1 MMDIN
6 QKRNFRVI
14 ALVGIL
20 YFIFFIFPNAS
31 TMGSDNPIVYLHTD
45 EFVTYPIVER
55 MLDFSPDVST
65 TWGRLIIY
73 GDYHY
78 GYPFYFLSM
87 LTLLPLRLIQ
97 GAGFYDHTE
106 VNILIL
112 RQVISVLPMILTAGV
127 LTYVFTRFRKL
138 WASLFTFLFL
148 LTIPAV
154 VRNNMH
160 WWHPDAL
167 MMLAIALT
175 FLFLDLDEYRL
186 GKHFL
191 LAATACGMASAIKLI
206 GFFFFLT
213 IPVYLLLA
221 WRRKREVFRK
231 IILSGLLF
239 VGIMLI
245 VIVLSNPF
253 LFYKGPRED
262 MLAIQSLKSKEL
274 SEGYTHEE
282 SLDYSLGPEYW
293 RWTLSVSYGDPN
305 FPVLLFLL
313 LVVAGAASPN
323 RDTCW
328 LLLAW
333 IVPIGIYLMWFV
345 APKPDHYLLPLLI
358 PLYATAANGIEIL
371 TLGRTSEKNWV
382 RWAAYAGCA
391 VYTLILLAQC
401 VFHISTDIHQYTA
414 YFQLV

>member
-1 MMDIN
+1 MDIN
-6 QKRNFRVI
+6 QRRNFRLI

-20 YFIFFIFPNAS
+20 YFILFIFPNAS
-31 TMGSDNPIVYLHTD
+31 TMGSDNPVVYLHKD
-45 EFVTYPIVER
+45 EFVTYPVVER
-55 MLDFSPDVST
+55 MLESSPNLSEA
-65 TWGRLIIY
+65 WGRLIIY

-87 LTLLPLRLIQ
+87 LTLLPLRIIQ
-97 GAGFYDHTE
+97 GADFYNHTE

-112 RQVISVLPMILTAGV
+112 RQMISVLPMILTAGV
-127 LTYVFTRFRKL
+127 LTYMLTRFRKL
-138 WASLFTFLFL
+138 WTSLFTFLFV

-175 FLFLDLDEYRL
+175 FFFLDLDEYRL
-186 GKHFL
+186 GKYFL
-191 LAATACGMASAIKLI
+191 LAAAACGMVSAIKLF

-213 IPVYLLLA
+213 ILIYLLLA
-221 WRRKREVFRK
+221 WRRRGAAFKR

-245 VIVLSNPF
+245 VIVFSNPF

-262 MLAIQSLKSKEL
+262 MLAIQSQKSVEL

-282 SLDYSLGPEYW
+282 SLYYSLGPEYW
-293 RWTLSVSYGDPN
+293 RWTLTTSYGDPN
-305 FPVLLFLL
+305 FIVLLFLL
-313 LVVAGAASPN
+313 LGLAGAAIPN
-323 RDTCW
+323 RDIYW

-333 IVPIGIYLMWFV
+333 IIPVGIYLMWFV
-345 APKPDHYLLPLLI
+345 SPKPDHYLMPLLI
-358 PLYATAANGIEIL
+358 PLYATATSGVEIL
-371 TLGRTSEKNWV
+371 TLGWTSDK
-382 RWAAYAGCA
+382 RWARWGAYAGCA
-391 VYTLILLAQC
+391 LYALILLAQC
-401 VFHISTDIHQYTA
+401 IFQISRDIHQYAA
-414 YFQLV
+414 YFKLV

>member
-1 MMDIN
+1 MDIN

-20 YFIFFIFPNAS
+20 YFILFIFPNAS
-31 TMGSDNPIVYLHTD
+31 TMGSDNPIVYLHKD

-55 MLDFSPDVST
+55 MLESSPNLSEA
-65 TWGRLIIY
+65 WGRLIIY

-87 LTLLPLRLIQ
+87 LTLLPLRIIQ
-97 GAGFYDHTE
+97 GTDFYNHTE

-112 RQVISVLPMILTAGV
+112 RQIISVLPMILTAGV
-127 LTYVFTRFRKL
+127 LTYVITRFRKL
-138 WASLFTFLFL
+138 WASLFTFLFI

-167 MMLAIALT
+167 MMLAIAIS

-186 GKHFL
+186 GKYFL
-191 LAATACGMASAIKLI
+191 LAAAACGLVSAIKLY

-221 WRRKREVFRK
+221 WRRRGMAFKK
-231 IILSGLLF
+231 IILSSLWF

-253 LFYKGPRED
+253 LFYKGPRGD
-262 MLAIQSLKSKEL
+262 MLDTQSNKSVEL

-282 SLDYSLGPEYW
+282 SLYYSLGPEYW
-293 RWTLSVSYGDPN
+293 RWTLTTSYGDPN
-305 FPVLLFLL
+305 FIVLLFLL
-313 LVVAGAASPN
+313 LGLAGAVIPD
-323 RDTCW
+323 RDIYW

-333 IVPIGIYLMWFV
+333 IVPVGIYLMWFV
-345 APKPDHYLLPLLI
+345 SPKPDHYLMPMLI
-358 PLYATAANGIEIL
+358 PLYATVISGVEIL
-371 TLGRTSEKNWV
+371 SLGWSSKKRWA
-382 RWAAYAGCA
+382 RWAAYAGGA
-391 VYTLILLAQC
+391 VYALILLDQ
-401 VFHISTDIHQYTA
+401 FIFQISTDIHHYTA
-414 YFQLV
+414 YFKLV

>member
-1 MMDIN
+1 MDKN
-6 QKRNFRVI
+6 QKRNLRI
-14 ALVGIL
+14 LTLVGII
-20 YFIFFIFPNAS
+20 YFILFIFPNAS
-31 TMGSDNPIVYLHTD
+31 TMGSDNPIVYLDRD

-55 MLDFSPDVST
+55 MLDFGPDLST

-97 GAGFYDHTE
+97 GTGFYDHTKI
-106 VNILIL
+106 NILIL
-112 RQVISVLPMILTAGV
+112 RQVISVLPMVLTAGV
-127 LTYVFTRFRKL
+127 FAYVITHFRKL
-138 WASLFTFLFL
+138 WASLFIFLFI

-167 MMLAIALT
+167 MVLAIALT
-175 FLFLDLDEYRL
+175 FLFLDMDEYRL
-186 GKHFL
+186 GKYFL
-191 LAATACGMASAIKLI
+191 FAAAACGMASAIKLM

-213 IPVYLLLA
+213 IPVYLLLV
-221 WRRKREVFRK
+221 WRRRGVGFKKV
-231 IILSGLLF
+231 ILSGVLF
-239 VGIMLI
+239 VGVMLL

-262 MLAIQSLKSKEL
+262 MLAIQSQKTDAL

-282 SLDYSLGPEYW
+282 SLYYSLGPEYW
-293 RWTLSVSYGDPN
+293 HWTLTVSYGDPN
-305 FPVLLFLL
+305 FSLMLL
-313 LVVAGAASPN
+313 LLLGLAAAIIPD
-323 RDTCW
+323 RDIYR

-345 APKPDHYLLPLLI
+345 APKPDHYLLPLLV
-358 PLYATAANGIEIL
+358 PLYASVAGGVEIL
-371 TLGRTSEKNWV
+371 TSGLASEKKWA
-382 RWAAYAGCA
+382 RWAGYAGSA
-391 VYTLILLAQC
+391 LLVLILLAQC
-401 VFHISTDIHQYTA
+401 YFQISTDIHQYTA
-414 YFQLV
+414 YFKVV

>member
-1 MMDIN
+1 MDIN
-6 QKRNFRVI
+6 QKRNFRAIV
-14 ALVGIL
+14 LVGML
-20 YFIFFIFPNAS
+20 YFILFIFPNAS
-31 TMGSDNPIVYLHTD
+31 TMRSDNPIVYLHTD

-55 MLDFSPDVST
+55 MLDFNPDVST

-106 VNILIL
+106 INILVL

-127 LTYVFTRFRKL
+127 FAYVLTRFRKL
-138 WASLFTFLFL
+138 WASLFTFLFI

-175 FLFLDLDEYRL
+175 FLFLDLDKYRL
-186 GKHFL
+186 GKYFL
-191 LAATACGMASAIKLI
+191 LAAAACGMASAIKMM

-213 IPVYLLLA
+213 IPVYLVLA
-221 WRRKREVFRK
+221 WRRRGIAFKR

-239 VGIMLI
+239 VGVMLI

-253 LFYKGPRED
+253 LFYQGPRED
-262 MLAIQSLKSKEL
+262 MLAIQSQKSEEL
-274 SEGYTHEE
+274 AEGYTHDEP
-282 SLDYSLGPEYW
+282 LYYSLGPEYW
-293 RWTLSVSYGDPN
+293 RWTLEVSYGNPY
-305 FPVLLFLL
+305 FPALLFLFLCLAGVTSQHRDIYWL
-313 LVVAGAASPN
+313 LV
-323 RDTCW
+323 
-328 LLLAW
+328 AW

-345 APKPDHYLLPLLI
+345 APKPGHYLMPLLI
-358 PLYATAANGIEIL
+358 PLYATAISDFEIL
-371 TLGRTSEKNWV
+371 PLGQASEK
-382 RWAAYAGCA
+382 RWARWAVYAGYA
-391 VYTLILLAQC
+391 IYALILLAQC
-401 VFHISTDIHQYTA
+401 IFQISSDVHQYTA
-414 YFQLV
+414 YF

>member
-1 MMDIN
+1 MDKN

-14 ALVGIL
+14 TIIGVL
-20 YFIFFIFPNAS
+20 YFILFIFPNAS
-31 TMGSDNPIVYLHTD
+31 TMGSDNPIVYLHKD

-55 MLDFSPDVST
+55 MLEYSPNLSE

-87 LTLLPLRLIQ
+87 LAVLPLRIIQ
-97 GAGFYDHTE
+97 GNDFFNHTE

-138 WASLFTFLFL
+138 WTSLFTFFFI

-154 VRNNMH
+154 VRNNLH

-167 MMLAIALT
+167 MILSIALT
-175 FLFLDLDEYRL
+175 FLFLDLDEYKL
-186 GKHFL
+186 GKNLF
-191 LAATACGMASAIKLI
+191 LAAAACGFTSAIKLY

-221 WRRKREVFRK
+221 WRKKGSAFK
-231 IILSGLLF
+231 KFIISGLLF
-239 VGIMLI
+239 VGVMLV
-245 VIVLSNPF
+245 VILLSNPF

-262 MLAIQSLKSKEL
+262 MLAIQMLKSKEL
-274 SEGYTHEE
+274 SEGYMHEE
-282 SLDYSLGPEYW
+282 SLYYSLGPEYW
-293 RWTLSVSYGDPN
+293 EWTLTVSYGNPN
-305 FPVLLFLL
+305 FPILLFLL
-313 LVVAGAASPN
+313 AGLAGVVFPN
-323 RDTCW
+323 RNIYW

-333 IVPIGIYLMWFV
+333 LVPVGIYLLWFV
-345 APKPDHYLLPLLI
+345 SPKPDHYLMPLLV
-358 PLYATAANGIEIL
+358 PLYATAS
-371 TLGRTSEKNWV
+371 LGFDIFSFGWNSTKKWV
-382 RWAAYAGCA
+382 RWMAYTGCVLYA
-391 VYTLILLAQC
+391 LILIYQC
-401 VFHISTDIHQYTA
+401 NFQISTDTVKYSA
-414 YFQLV
+414 YFKMV

>member
-1 MMDIN
+1 MDIN
-6 QKRNFRVI
+6 QKRNLRVI

-20 YFIFFIFPNAS
+20 YFILFFFPNAS
-31 TMGSDNPIVYLHTD
+31 TMGSDNPIVYLHKD
-45 EFVTYPIVER
+45 EYVTYPIVER
-55 MLDFSPDVST
+55 MLESSPNLSEA
-65 TWGRLIIY
+65 WGRLIIY

-78 GYPFYFLSM
+78 GYLFYFLSM
-87 LTLLPLRLIQ
+87 LTLLPLRIIQ
-97 GAGFYDHTE
+97 GADFYNHTE

-112 RQVISVLPMILTAGV
+112 RQMINVLPMIMTAGV
-127 LTYVFTRFRKL
+127 LTYVLTHFRKL
-138 WASLFTFLFL
+138 WASLFTFLFI

-154 VRNNMH
+154 VRQNMH

-186 GKHFL
+186 GKYFH
-191 LAATACGMASAIKLI
+191 LAAAACGLASAIKMFGI
-206 GFFFFLT
+206 FFFLT

-221 WRRKREVFRK
+221 WRRRGVVFKR
-231 IILSGLLF
+231 IILSGLLY

-262 MLAIQSLKSKEL
+262 MLAIQSQKSVEL

-282 SLDYSLGPEYW
+282 SLYYSLGPEYW
-293 RWTLSVSYGDPN
+293 RWTLTTYYGDPN
-305 FPVLLFLL
+305 FIVLLFWLFSL
-313 LVVAGAASPN
+313 AGAAIPD
-323 RDTCW
+323 RDIYW

-333 IVPIGIYLMWFV
+333 IVPVGIYLMWFV
-345 APKPDHYLLPLLI
+345 SPKPDHYLLPLLI
-358 PLYATAANGIEIL
+358 PLYATVTIGIEIF
-371 TLGRTSEKNWV
+371 TLGWTNEKKWV

-391 VYTLILLAQC
+391 VYALILLNQC
-401 VFHISTDIHQYTA
+401 IFHISTDIHQYA
-414 YFQLV
+414 EYFKLV

>member
-1 MMDIN
+1 MDIN
-6 QKRNFRVI
+6 QKRNFRVV

-20 YFIFFIFPNAS
+20 YFILFIFPNAS
-31 TMGSDNPIVYLHTD
+31 TMGSDNPIVYLHRD

-55 MLDFSPDVST
+55 MLDFSPDVSV

-87 LTLLPLRLIQ
+87 LTLLPLRVIQ
-97 GAGFYDHTE
+97 GTGFFNYTQL
-106 VNILIL
+106 NILVL
-112 RQVISVLPMILTAGV
+112 RQIISVLPMILTAGV
-127 LTYVFTRFRKL
+127 LTYVFTHFRKL
-138 WASLFTFLFL
+138 WVSLFTFLFI

-175 FLFLDLDEYRL
+175 FLFLDLDKYRL
-186 GKHFL
+186 GKYFL
-191 LAATACGMASAIKLI
+191 LAAAACGMASAIKLT
-206 GFFFFLT
+206 GFFFFVT

-221 WRRKREVFRK
+221 WRRRGAASKR

-245 VIVLSNPF
+245 VIVLSSPF
-253 LFYKGPRED
+253 LFYRGPREE

-282 SLDYSLGPEYW
+282 SPNYSLGPEYW
-293 RWTLSVSYGDPN
+293 RWTLTVSYGDPN
-305 FPVLLFLL
+305 FPVLLLL
-313 LVVAGAASPN
+313 LIVLAGASIPGK
-323 RDTCW
+323 DIYW

-333 IVPIGIYLMWFV
+333 IIPIGIYLMWFV

-358 PLYATAANGIEIL
+358 PLYATAINGIEIL
-371 TLGRTSEKNWV
+371 TFGRTSEKRWV
-382 RWAAYAGCA
+382 RWSAYAGYV
-391 VYTLILLAQC
+391 VYALILLVQC
-401 VFHISTDIHQYTA
+401 VFHITTDIHQYA
-414 YFQLV
+414 VYFKLV

>member
-1 MMDIN
+1 MDKN
-6 QKRNFRVI
+6 QKRNLRILTF
-14 ALVGIL
+14 VGII
-20 YFIFFIFPNAS
+20 YFILFIFPNAS

-55 MLDFSPDVST
+55 MLDFGPDLST

-97 GAGFYDHTE
+97 GTGFYDHTE
-106 VNILIL
+106 INILIL
-112 RQVISVLPMILTAGV
+112 RQVISVLPMILTAGA
-127 LTYVFTRFRKL
+127 LTYVITHFRKL
-138 WASLFTFLFL
+138 WASLFMFLFI

-167 MMLAIALT
+167 MVLAIALT
-175 FLFLDLDEYRL
+175 FLFLDMDEYRL
-186 GKHFL
+186 GKYFL
-191 LAATACGMASAIKLI
+191 FAAVACGMASAIKLM

-221 WRRKREVFRK
+221 WRRRGVEFKK
-231 IILSGLLF
+231 IILSGVLF
-239 VGIMLI
+239 VGVMLL

-262 MLAIQSLKSKEL
+262 MLAIQSQKTDAL

-282 SLDYSLGPEYW
+282 SLYYSLGPEYW
-293 RWTLSVSYGDPN
+293 HWTLTVSYGDPN
-305 FPVLLFLL
+305 FSLMLFLL
-313 LVVAGAASPN
+313 LGLAAATIPDWDIY
-323 RDTCW
+323 R

-345 APKPDHYLLPLLI
+345 APKPDHYLLPLLV
-358 PLYATAANGIEIL
+358 PLYASVAGGVEIL
-371 TLGRTSEKNWV
+371 TSGLTSEK
-382 RWAAYAGCA
+382 RWARWAGYAGSA
-391 VYTLILLAQC
+391 FFVLMLLAQC
-401 VFHISTDIHQYTA
+401 YFQISTDIHQYTA
-414 YFQLV
+414 YFKVV

>member
-1 MMDIN
+1 MDIN
-6 QKRNFRVI
+6 QKRNLRVI
-14 ALVGIL
+14 AFVGII
-20 YFIFFIFPNAS
+20 YFVLFIFPNAS

-55 MLDFSPDVST
+55 MLEFDPDLST

-106 VNILIL
+106 INILIL
-112 RQVISVLPMILTAGV
+112 RQVISVLPMILTAGA
-127 LTYVFTRFRKL
+127 LTYVITRFRKL
-138 WASLFTFLFL
+138 WTSLFIFLFI

-167 MMLAIALT
+167 MVLAIALT
-175 FLFLDLDEYRL
+175 FLFLDLDGYRL
-186 GKHFL
+186 GKYFL
-191 LAATACGMASAIKLI
+191 LAAAACGMASAIKLM

-221 WRRKREVFRK
+221 WRRRGVEFKK
-231 IILSGLLF
+231 IILSGVLF
-239 VGIMLI
+239 VVVMLLM
-245 VIVLSNPF
+245 IVLSNPF
-253 LFYKGPRED
+253 LFYKGPREE
-262 MLAIQSLKSKEL
+262 MLATQSQKTIAL

-282 SLDYSLGPEYW
+282 SLYYSLGPEYW
-293 RWTLSVSYGDPN
+293 RWTLTVSYGDPR
-305 FPVLLFLL
+305 FPLMLFLL
-313 LVVAGAASPN
+313 LGLAAAVIPG
-323 RDTCW
+323 RDIYR
-328 LLLAW
+328 LLFAW
-333 IVPIGIYLMWFV
+333 IIPIGIYLMWFV

-358 PLYATAANGIEIL
+358 PLYATAASGVEIL
-371 TLGRTSEKNWV
+371 IIGLTSEKRWT

-391 VYTLILLAQC
+391 VYILILLAQC
-401 VFHISTDIHQYTA
+401 FFQISTDIHQYTA
-414 YFQLV
+414 YFKMV

>member
-1 MMDIN
+1 MDIN
-6 QKRNFRVI
+6 QKRNFRVV

-20 YFIFFIFPNAS
+20 YFILFIFPNAS
-31 TMGSDNPIVYLHTD
+31 TMGSDNPIVYLHRD

-55 MLDFSPDVST
+55 MLDFSPDVSV

-87 LTLLPLRLIQ
+87 LTLLPLRVIQ
-97 GAGFYDHTE
+97 GTGFFNYTQL
-106 VNILIL
+106 NILVL
-112 RQVISVLPMILTAGV
+112 RQIISVLPMILTAGV
-127 LTYVFTRFRKL
+127 LTYVFTHFRKL
-138 WASLFTFLFL
+138 WVSLFTFLFI

-175 FLFLDLDEYRL
+175 FLFLDLDKYRL
-186 GKHFL
+186 GKYFL
-191 LAATACGMASAIKLI
+191 LAAAACGMASAIKLT
-206 GFFFFLT
+206 GFFFFVT

-221 WRRKREVFRK
+221 WRRRGAASKR

-245 VIVLSNPF
+245 VIVLSSPF
-253 LFYKGPRED
+253 LFYRGPREE

-282 SLDYSLGPEYW
+282 SPNYSLGPEYW
-293 RWTLSVSYGDPN
+293 RWTLTVSYGDPN
-305 FPVLLFLL
+305 FPVLLLL
-313 LVVAGAASPN
+313 LIVLAGASIPGK
-323 RDTCW
+323 DIYW

-333 IVPIGIYLMWFV
+333 IIPIGIYLMWFV

-358 PLYATAANGIEIL
+358 PLYATAINGIEIL
-371 TLGRTSEKNWV
+371 TLGQTSNKRWV
-382 RWAAYAGCA
+382 RWSVYAGYA
-391 VYTLILLAQC
+391 VYALILLVQC
-401 VFHISTDIHQYTA
+401 VFHITTDIHQYA
-414 YFQLV
+414 VYFKLV

>member
-1 MMDIN
+1 MDIN
-6 QKRNFRVI
+6 QKRNLRVV

-20 YFIFFIFPNAS
+20 YFILFIFPNAS
-31 TMGSDNPIVYLHTD
+31 TMGADNPIVYLHTD
-45 EFVTYPIVER
+45 EFVTYPIVKR
-55 MLDFSPDVST
+55 MLNFSTDVSV

-87 LTLLPLRLIQ
+87 LTLLPLRIIQ
-97 GAGFYDHTE
+97 GTGFYSHTQ
-106 VNILIL
+106 VNILVL
-112 RQVISVLPMILTAGV
+112 RQIISVLPMILTAGV
-127 LTYVFTRFRKL
+127 LTYVLTHFRKL
-138 WASLFTFLFL
+138 WVSLFTFLFL

-167 MMLAIALT
+167 MMLTIALT
-175 FLFLDLDEYRL
+175 FLFLDLDKYRL
-186 GKHFL
+186 GKYFL
-191 LAATACGMASAIKLI
+191 LAAAACGMASAIKLT
-206 GFFFFLT
+206 GFFFFVT
-213 IPVYLLLA
+213 IPVYLLFA
-221 WRRKREVFRK
+221 WRRRREAFKR

-253 LFYKGPRED
+253 LFYRGPREE
-262 MLAIQSLKSKEL
+262 MLAIQSLKSEEL

-282 SLDYSLGPEYW
+282 SPNYSLGPKYW
-293 RWTLSVSYGDPN
+293 RGTLTVSYGDPN
-305 FPVLLFLL
+305 FPVLLLLL
-313 LVVAGAASPN
+313 LVLAGASIPGK
-323 RDTCW
+323 DIYW

-333 IVPIGIYLMWFV
+333 IIPIGIYLMWFV

-358 PLYATAANGIEIL
+358 PLYATAANGIEIF
-371 TLGRTSEKNWV
+371 TSGWTSEKRWV

-391 VYTLILLAQC
+391 TYALILLAQC
-401 VFHISTDIHQYTA
+401 VFHITTDIHQYTA
-414 YFQLV
+414 YFEPV

>member
-1 MMDIN
+1 MDIN
-6 QKRNFRVI
+6 QKRNLRII
-14 ALVGIL
+14 AFVGII
-20 YFIFFIFPNAS
+20 YFILFIFPNS
-31 TMGSDNPIVYLHTD
+31 TTMGSDNPIVYLHTD

-65 TWGRLIIY
+65 TWGRVIIY

-87 LTLLPLRLIQ
+87 LTLLPLRLIR

-106 VNILIL
+106 INILIL

-127 LTYVFTRFRKL
+127 LAYVFTRFRKL
-138 WASLFTFLFL
+138 WASLFLFLFI

-167 MMLAIALT
+167 MVLAIALT
-175 FLFLDLDEYRL
+175 FLFLDLDKYRL
-186 GKHFL
+186 GKYFL
-191 LAATACGMASAIKLI
+191 LAAAACGIASAIKLM

-213 IPVYLLLA
+213 IPLYLLLA
-221 WRRKREVFRK
+221 WRRRGAEFKK
-231 IILSGLLF
+231 IIISGLLF
-239 VGIMLI
+239 VGVMLI

-253 LFYKGPRED
+253 IFYKGPREE
-262 MLAIQSLKSKEL
+262 MLAIQSQKSGEI

-282 SLDYSLGPEYW
+282 SLYYSLGPEYW
-293 RWTLSVSYGDPN
+293 RWTITVSYGDPW
-305 FPVLLFLL
+305 FPLMLFFLL
-313 LVVAGAASPN
+313 GLAAAVIPD
-323 RDTCW
+323 RDSYW
-328 LLLAW
+328 LFLAW
-333 IVPIGIYLMWFV
+333 IVTIGVYLMWFV

-358 PLYATAANGIEIL
+358 PLYATVLSGVEIL
-371 TLGRTSEKNWV
+371 TLGLTSKKRWA

-391 VYTLILLAQC
+391 VYSLILLAQYI
-401 VFHISTDIHQYTA
+401 FQISTDIHQYIF
-414 YFQLV
+414 YFNMV